1 MSPARQLG
9 KLGATGSFWRGSR
22 VALLGLMLAMVAP
35 SSAAVAAWCAVYQ
48 NGGRNCGFTSQRQC
62 LANISGIG
70 GTCYP
75 SGEDQAPVR
84 VRPER
89 PKKNVAK
96 PKPAQRKTAVPAAA
110 PAIPA
115 PPPAAAPAGVV
126 PPAAA
131 VPMPNTGPNFA
142 SARQL
147 VLAGQYEAGLAALRA
162 LNFDDHPDVAAYVGL
177 AHRKLDRLDEA
188 KAWYERALAADPN
201 HRLALSFYGMML
213 AETGDLAGAQSRLAR
228 IGQLCGNTDCN
239 EYRALQSVIGSATR

>member
-1 MSPARQLG
+1 
-9 KLGATGSFWRGSR
+9 
-22 VALLGLMLAMVAP
+22 
-35 SSAAVAAWCAVYQ
+35 
-48 NGGRNCGFTSQRQC
+48 
-62 LANISGIG
+62 
-70 GTCYP
+70 
-75 SGEDQAPVR
+75 
-84 VRPER
+84 
-89 PKKNVAK
+89 
-96 PKPAQRKTAVPAAA
+96 
-110 PAIPA
+110 
-115 PPPAAAPAGVV
+115 
-126 PPAAA
+126 
-131 VPMPNTGPNFA
+131 MPNTGPNFA

-213 AETGDLAGAQSRLAR
+213 AETGDLAGARSRLAR